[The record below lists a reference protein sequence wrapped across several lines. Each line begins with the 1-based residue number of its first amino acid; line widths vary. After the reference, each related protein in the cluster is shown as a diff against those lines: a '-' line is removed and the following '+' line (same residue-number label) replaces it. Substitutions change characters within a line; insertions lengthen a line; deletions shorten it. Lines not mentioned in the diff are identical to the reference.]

1 MECCGH
7 LSAFTIHGTQYE
19 SCPVTDGFW
28 GEPSKNM
35 NFRLK
40 DVVDVGDS
48 ISYEYDFGST
58 TELMLSIHSRREGE
72 KKNNE
77 IIILSRNNPP
87 KILCSNC
94 EQNEAKWVDPE
105 GYYEDLPFWCD
116 KCLDEE
122 NRDEEEESYEL
133 QFLLPICNSPRM
145 GICGYEGSDS
155 YPERFE
161 PDKR

>member
-1 MECCGH
+1 
-7 LSAFTIHGTQYE
+7 
-19 SCPVTDGFW
+19 
-28 GEPSKNM
+28 M

-116 KCLDEE
+116 KCLDEK
-122 NRDEEEESYEL
+122 NRDEEEEGYEL
-133 QFLLPICNSPRM
+133 QLLLPICNSPRM